1 TTEYSEEIFS
11 TYTEMFRK
19 LIYESAAAGVNDL
32 LNIIYSKL
40 KESVGYPKSE
50 MFRNMSRF
58 IELAYEKSELEEL
71 ELETAMDSFDTFDDL
86 WAWFAKT
93 VNESFKGSGDIT
105 NTPELLKRV
114 KEYIDQNYHTDRI
127 SLGYLSKRFYINQF
141 RLCKLFK
148 SEYKDNFQNY
158 VIGKR
163 IEKAE
168 ELLLDS
174 NMKVYEV
181 SELVGYEDV
190 KYFSRVFKKYTGC
203 SPNEFREQRKN
214 Y

>member
-1 TTEYSEEIFS
+1 MY
-11 TYTEMFRK
+11 RK
-19 LIYESAAAGVNDL
+19 LIYESAAAGVKDL

-40 KESVGYPKSE
+40 KDAVGYPKSE
-50 MFRNMSRF
+50 MFRNMRKF
-58 IELAYEKSELEEL
+58 IELAYENSELEKL
-71 ELETAMDSFDTFDDL
+71 EPEPAMDSFDTFDDL
-86 WAWFAKT
+86 WVWFVNT
-93 VNESFKGSGDIT
+93 VNESFKGSKDIT
-105 NTPELLKRV
+105 DTSELLKRV

-148 SEYKDNFQNY
+148 SEYKENFQNY
-158 VIGKR
+158 IINKR
-163 IEKAE
+163 IEKAK

-174 NMKVYEV
+174 KIKIYEV

-190 KYFSRVFKKYTGC
+190 KYFSRIFKKYTGY